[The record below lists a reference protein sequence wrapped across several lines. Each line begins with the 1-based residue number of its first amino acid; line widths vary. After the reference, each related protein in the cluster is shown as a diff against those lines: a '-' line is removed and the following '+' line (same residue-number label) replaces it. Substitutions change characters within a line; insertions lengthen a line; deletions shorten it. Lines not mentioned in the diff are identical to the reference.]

1 MEPLD
6 PNVATLGS
14 QPLCISTRAPISA
27 GEHRKWIKLIDHLE
41 AALKMLDA
49 LDEGDGKS
57 AAFAQRAVDGAKR
70 ELRQRRKRQ

>member
-6 PNVATLGS
+6 PNVVGLGS
-14 QPLCISTRAPISA
+14 QPPCISTRAPVTA
-27 GEHRKWIKLIDHLE
+27 GEHRKWIELIGHLE

-57 AAFAQRAVDGAKR
+57 AAFARRAVDGAKR
-70 ELRQRRKRQ
+70 ELRQRRKQQ